1 MRRWLHR
8 ARREEGAALIETA
21 FVLPIMLLVCVGIL
35 EFGRAYQ
42 TWQVV
47 TNAAREGAR
56 VAILPEYP
64 DTSVTNRVRTYL
76 KNGGLPASIVDDT
89 TKTKVLI
96 TATTIPVD
104 AAGTVTASAARIVVE
119 YPFEFMVLQPVA
131 KLVVSGS
138 TAGDAFTMRM
148 TTIMRNE

>member
-1 MRRWLHR
+1 MRTWLRR
-8 ARREEGAALIETA
+8 ARREEGTALIETA

-56 VAILPEYP
+56 VAVLPDYS
-64 DTSVTNRVRTYL
+64 DDSVRARVKTYL
-76 KNGGLPASIVDDT
+76 KNGGLPATIVDSAN
-89 TKTKVLI
+89 TKVLI
-96 TATTIPVD
+96 TETTIPIAVGGATTAP
-104 AAGTVTASAARIVVE
+104 AAKIVVE

-131 KLVVSGS
+131 QLVVNGS

-148 TTIMRNE
+148 TSIMRNE

>member
-1 MRRWLHR
+1 MRTWWRR
-8 ARREEGAALIETA
+8 ARREEGTALIETA

-56 VAILPEYP
+56 VAILPDYS
-64 DTSVTNRVRTYL
+64 DDSVRARVKTYL
-76 KNGGLPASIVDDT
+76 KNGGLPATIVDSAN
-89 TKTKVLI
+89 TKVLI
-96 TATTIPVD
+96 TETTIPIAVGGATTAP
-104 AAGTVTASAARIVVE
+104 AAKIVVE

-131 KLVVSGS
+131 QLVVNGS

-148 TTIMRNE
+148 TSIMRNE

>member
-1 MRRWLHR
+1 MRRWLFR

-47 TNAAREGAR
+47 TNASREGAR
-56 VAILPEYP
+56 VAVLPDYT
-64 DTSVTNRVRTYL
+64 DDSVRARVKTYL
-76 KNGGLPASIVDDT
+76 KNGGLPAAIVDGT
-89 TKTKVLI
+89 TTKVLI
-96 TATTIPVD
+96 TETTIPIAVGG
-104 AAGTVTASAARIVVE
+104 GTTASAARVVVE

-131 KLVVSGS
+131 QLVVNGS
-138 TAGDAFTMRM
+138 TAGQSF
-148 TTIMRNE
+148 